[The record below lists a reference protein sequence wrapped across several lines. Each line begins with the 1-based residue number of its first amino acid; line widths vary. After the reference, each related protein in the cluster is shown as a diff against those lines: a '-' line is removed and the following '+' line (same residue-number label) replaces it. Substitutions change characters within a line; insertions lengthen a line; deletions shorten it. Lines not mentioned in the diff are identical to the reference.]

1 MSKPI
6 NIFLVV
12 CIQIEHCVMY
22 CQIVQ
27 QKINEQ
33 VVSFLAAFS

>member
-12 CIQIEHCVMY
+12 CIQIEYFVIY
-22 CQIVQ
+22 CQIV
-27 QKINEQ
+27 KREINEQ
-33 VVSFLAAFS
+33 VMQFLAACS